1 MMTEPC
7 KPFRGLRPSRR
18 HGAAWL
24 PCAVLA
30 TSGAA
35 RAQELPAP
43 RPLAH
48 SDFDA
53 WRTIATPVLSRNG
66 QWLVSSVQPQ
76 AGDGE
81 LVVREQASG
90 HERRAAVGMLPPP
103 ATAPIEE
110 NPDAPPVPRAIRVV
124 FSSDSRY
131 LVASTYPSLAETLAA
146 RKARS
151 KAEDGPMGG
160 LLYVPLQGGEVKR
173 VHGSRACSCRPR
185 VAPGWPT

>member
-53 WRTIATPVLSRNG
+53 WRTIATPVLSRN
-66 QWLVSSVQPQ
+66 
-76 AGDGE
+76 
-81 LVVREQASG
+81 
-90 HERRAAVGMLPPP
+90 
-103 ATAPIEE
+103 
-110 NPDAPPVPRAIRVV
+110 
-124 FSSDSRY
+124 SDSQGATMQTHAHRGF
-131 LVASTYPSLAETLAA
+131 AHPDRRGFAE
-146 RKARS
+146 
-151 KAEDGPMGG
+151 P
-160 LLYVPLQGGEVKR
+160 LLR
-173 VHGSRACSCRPR
+173 C
-185 VAPGWPT
+185 